1 MAWKHHDEMTVE
13 EARQEM
19 HHLEGYFASCAEIG
33 QGINT
38 KESVRHRGCK
48 AMVTLHDE
56 LGVKPS
62 SYQSLEGGVLGFTL
76 WGYDPDNGQGAAE
89 AAING

>member
-1 MAWKHHDEMTVE
+1 
-13 EARQEM
+13 
-19 HHLEGYFASCAEIG
+19 
-33 QGINT
+33 
-38 KESVRHRGCK
+38 
-48 AMVTLHDE
+48 MVTLHDE